1 MITAGEVLKN
11 KRESLGKP
19 LDQVS
24 SDTKI
29 QKRFLEYI
37 EQDKFSY
44 FDSEVFLTGFIKI
57 YAKYLGLDI
66 NKILALYRRSNP
78 SVQRELIKKEEK
90 ESKGKNIVG
99 KKQLSFKTLDPKT
112 LVTFILST
120 FLLLIIGYIGLQI
133 YKFQTPPE
141 ITILEPLDGAEVN
154 EESVTVK
161 GEVDNNTVIEINDKA
176 VETNDD
182 GSFEKEIELKEGS
195 NLITVRAKKNKN
207 NTLEAVETIHI
218 KYIIKGKEENGEE
231 EEESNKLTL
240 EITDSPAWIR
250 LDLDNENKLS
260 QVVEPS
266 KSEYVFFDNLYIITG
281 RVSSTK
287 IYWNNNIVEWKP
299 TQKTGVAELECR
311 IVEHDLICD

>member
-99 KKQLSFKTLDPKT
+99 KKALSFKTLDPKT

>member
-99 KKQLSFKTLDPKT
+99 KKQLSFKTLDPK
-112 LVTFILST
+112 IL
-120 FLLLIIGYIGLQI
+120 
-133 YKFQTPPE
+133 
-141 ITILEPLDGAEVN
+141 
-154 EESVTVK
+154 
-161 GEVDNNTVIEINDKA
+161 
-176 VETNDD
+176 
-182 GSFEKEIELKEGS
+182 
-195 NLITVRAKKNKN
+195 
-207 NTLEAVETIHI
+207 
-218 KYIIKGKEENGEE
+218 
-231 EEESNKLTL
+231 
-240 EITDSPAWIR
+240 
-250 LDLDNENKLS
+250 
-260 QVVEPS
+260 
-266 KSEYVFFDNLYIITG
+266 
-281 RVSSTK
+281 
-287 IYWNNNIVEWKP
+287 
-299 TQKTGVAELECR
+299 
-311 IVEHDLICD
+311 